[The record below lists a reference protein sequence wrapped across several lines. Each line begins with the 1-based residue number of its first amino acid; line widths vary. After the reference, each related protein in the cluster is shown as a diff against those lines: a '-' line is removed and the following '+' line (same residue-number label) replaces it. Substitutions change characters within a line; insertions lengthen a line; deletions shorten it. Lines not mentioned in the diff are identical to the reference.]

1 MGSWPFAGPVDQPSL
16 RRRPRARQPQPTA
29 VRRTFDLDRLFPC
42 SIRILEV
49 MKIDIPSLVEHY
61 AKVRQYGSGIVLV
74 VMNLIPLV
82 GVVFFGWSGF
92 NIVFLYWSENVIIG
106 FFNVLKML
114 TAGAIGD
121 PHARPLIPR
130 RPALTGDRVAGAASG
145 ISHDPGHRGVDT
157 PRSPK
162 SPGHPMINLGRLLA
176 LASAIFYSVF
186 FTFHYGLFTYFHGI
200 FVVVL
205 CKVMPAQ
212 LAGQP
217 TEPVFGLE
225 PYVKEAFN
233 SGLRVGFIALFLSH
247 GFSFV
252 MNFLYRDEYQ
262 RVSASDLV
270 MAPYRR
276 VVILHVTIIFGAFLG
291 LLVGFPTGLVALL
304 VLIKIGVDLALHL
317 KERQTGA
324 ILPRFWRT

>member
-1 MGSWPFAGPVDQPSL
+1 
-16 RRRPRARQPQPTA
+16 
-29 VRRTFDLDRLFPC
+29 
-42 SIRILEV
+42 
-49 MKIDIPSLVEHY
+49 MKIDVSSLVEHY
-61 AKVRQYGSGIVLV
+61 GKVRQYCSGIVLV

-82 GVVFFGWSGF
+82 GVVFFGWSAF
-92 NIVFLYWSENVIIG
+92 NIIFLYWSENVIIG

-121 PHARPLIPR
+121 PRVQPLFPR
-130 RPALTGDRVAGAASG
+130 RPTLTAGRTIGAAASG
-145 ISHDPGHRGVDT
+145 VSHDPGHRGVDT
-157 PRSPK
+157 PRSPL
-162 SPGHPMINLGRLLA
+162 SRGQPIVNLARLLA
-176 LASAIFYSVF
+176 LATAIFYSVF

-233 SGLRVGFIALFLSH
+233 SGLRVAFIALFLSH

-262 RVSASDLV
+262 KVSASDLV
-270 MAPYRR
+270 MAPYGR

-291 LLVGFPTGLVALL
+291 LLVGFPTGLVAFL
-304 VLIKIGVDLALHL
+304 VLIKIAVDLALHL
-317 KERQTGA
+317 KERRTGA
-324 ILPRFWRT
+324 IRSSLWRS